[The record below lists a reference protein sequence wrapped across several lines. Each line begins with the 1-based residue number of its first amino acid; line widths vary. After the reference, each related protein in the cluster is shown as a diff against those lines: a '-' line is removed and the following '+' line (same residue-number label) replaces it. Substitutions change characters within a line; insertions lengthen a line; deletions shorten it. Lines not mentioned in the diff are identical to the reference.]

1 MADYSDLEGM
11 ATAVRQARQLGFM
24 GAACIHP
31 AQVEPLNVH
40 FAPTAEEVARARRVV
55 AAFEAAEREGRASV
69 GVDGKMVDV
78 PVFERARRLLARA
91 AAIEAKERRGRAST
105 A

>member
-1 MADYSDLEGM
+1 
-11 ATAVRQARQLGFM
+11 
-24 GAACIHP
+24 
-31 AQVEPLNVH
+31 
-40 FAPTAEEVARARRVV
+40 
-55 AAFEAAEREGRASV
+55 
-69 GVDGKMVDV
+69 VDGKMVDV